1 MIRTGDRVYHFMD
14 MKHIGTVLNITF
26 KGSDL
31 HLEGGTAQQRI
42 VLTVH
47 LDDGRIV
54 EMFRDDVLKA
64 D

>member
-1 MIRTGDRVYHFMD
+1 MD